1 VRNAVDDCRLH
12 GAVLRGLSGRGQR
25 PCKPAAA
32 YRVFGRGPV
41 QKSCSHVASQTQVH
55 LSKRSAVYLVLAG
68 IIPELKDRF
77 SDQAGILLW
86 FTDSCS

>member
-1 VRNAVDDCRLH
+1 MRNAVDDCRLH
-12 GAVLRGLSGRGQR
+12 GAVLRGLSGRG
-25 PCKPAAA
+25 
-32 YRVFGRGPV
+32 PV
-41 QKSCSHVASQTQVH
+41 QKSCSHVASQKQVH